1 MDPVDYIADLEEE
14 TRALHSRVVEL
25 EEVLRK
31 AREKLRTA
39 RERKVEEVSVS
50 LDFQFMGTGR
60 D

>member
-1 MDPVDYIADLEEE
+1 
-14 TRALHSRVVEL
+14 VEL